1 MDAALMESLLQER
14 TPPRPEA
21 GWQDRLR
28 ALVRGEIKFE
38 EPLKRHTTL
47 QIGGPADALVYP
59 ADLED
64 LRQSVEFANAQH
76 IPWMVLG
83 WGSNVL
89 VKDGG
94 IRGIVFRLQKTLTR
108 FETIDETENE
118 ILIEV
123 EAGVPLPKVVE
134 SGRQNGWKGVETLY
148 GIPGS
153 VGGTL
158 KMNAGTRAGEIK
170 EFVEEIRVLRPDG
183 TIHAY
188 PKKKIKF
195 EYRSANLP
203 SKEIVISGKF
213 RFSKAEPALVQEAV
227 AAYQKKRHDSQ
238 PLEFPNVGSVF
249 KNPDKGFAAQ
259 IIEELGLKGVRVGG
273 ARISQKHSNFIVNES
288 GASARDVL
296 VLIGLI
302 RDKVKEELDLKLE
315 LEVKVIGEDES
326 L

>member
-28 ALVRGEIKFE
+28 ALVRGELRFE

-59 ADLED
+59 ADLDD
-64 LRQSVEFANAQH
+64 LRKIIEFANAQH
-76 IPWMVLG
+76 VPWMVLG

-94 IRGIVFRLQKTLTR
+94 IRGIVFRLQKTFTR
-108 FETIDETENE
+108 FEILDETETE
-118 ILIEV
+118 VLLEV
-123 EAGVPLPKVVE
+123 ESGVPLPKVVE
-134 SGRQNGWKGVETLY
+134 SGKQKGWKGVETLY

-170 EFVEEIRVLRPDG
+170 EFVEEITVLRPDG
-183 TIHAY
+183 TVHAY

-195 EYRSANLP
+195 EYRSSNLP
-203 SKEIVISGKF
+203 SKEIVLSGKF
-213 RFSKAEPALVQEAV
+213 RFQKGDPAAVQEAV
-227 AAYQKKRHDSQ
+227 ATYQKKRHESQ
-238 PLEFPNVGSVF
+238 PLDLPNVGSVF

-288 GASARDVL
+288 EATCLLYTSPSPRD
-296 VLIGLI
+296 
-302 RDKVKEELDLKLE
+302 
-315 LEVKVIGEDES
+315 
-326 L
+326 

>member
-1 MDAALMESLLQER
+1 LD
-14 TPPRPEA
+14 
-21 GWQDRLR
+21 
-28 ALVRGEIKFE
+28 
-38 EPLKRHTTL
+38 
-47 QIGGPADALVYP
+47 
-59 ADLED
+59 D
-64 LRQSVEFANAQH
+64 LRKIIEFANAQH
-76 IPWMVLG
+76 VPWMVLG

-89 VKDGG
+89 VRDGG
-94 IRGIVFRLQKTLTR
+94 IRGIVFRLQKTFTR
-108 FETIDETENE
+108 FETLDETETE
-118 ILIEV
+118 VLIEV
-123 EAGVPLPKVVE
+123 ESGVPLPKVVE
-134 SGRQNGWKGVETLY
+134 SGKQKGWKGVETLY

-170 EFVEEIRVLRPDG
+170 EFVEEIAVLRPDG
-183 TIHAY
+183 TVHAY

-203 SKEIVISGKF
+203 NKEIVISGKF
-213 RFSKAEPALVQEAV
+213 RFQKADPAAVQEAV
-227 AAYQKKRHDSQ
+227 ATYQKKRHESQ
-238 PLEFPNVGSVF
+238 PLDLPSVGSVF

-273 ARISQKHSNFIVNES
+273 ARISQKHSNFIVNEND
-288 GASARDVL
+288 ASARDVL